1 MKKSLLFLVSGI
13 ASVASAQNVANLNNG
28 SLNLY
33 EQNFNSLGKTGSVAF
48 DSGSQVMDM
57 GAKIGSSMSGWYLVT
72 STTGTGTVGGRALTA
87 GTGTNTVGGFYS
99 FGAADDSDR
108 ALGTLG
114 SGSFLSGSRILR
126 LRNNTHAPI
135 TGVVEF
141 RWFVEQWRAS
151 ASTADIQGFDYSFQN
166 GSYVL
171 DPTDGLAGLGTGI
184 WSRNNLNVYTVGG
197 APVDTTVAGGT
208 YEADL
213 GVQPVS
219 HNVSAQVLGSGA
231 AVDGNTFR
239 AVRAGQITMAN
250 WAPGSDLLLRWTE
263 TDTSGSDQGFAID
276 DVKVVPEPATLAMFA
291 IGLGGLVRKR
301 RK

>member
-1 MKKSLLFLVSGI
+1 M
-13 ASVASAQNVANLNNG
+13 ASAQNVANLNNG

-33 EQNFNSLGKTGSVAF
+33 EQNFNSMSATTAVAF

-57 GAKIGSSMSGWYLVT
+57 GAKVGSAMSGWYLVT
-72 STTGTGTVGGRALTA
+72 STTGTGTTGGRALTP
-87 GTGTNTVGGFYS
+87 GTGSNTAGGFYS
-99 FGAADDSDR
+99 FGAANDSDR

-114 SGSFLSGSRILR
+114 SGSFLNGSRILR

-141 RWFVEQWRAS
+141 RWYVEQWRAS
-151 ASTADIQGFDYSFQN
+151 SSTLDIQGFDYSFQN
-166 GSYVL
+166 SSYVI
-171 DPTDGLAGLGTGI
+171 DSTNGLQALGTGD
-184 WSRNNLNVYTVGG
+184 WTRNNLKIY
-197 APVDTTVAGGT
+197 TVAGNPADPTVTPGGI
-208 YEADL
+208 YEDDL
-213 GVQPVS
+213 GVQPQS

-231 AVDGNTFR
+231 VDGNTFR
-239 AVRAGQITMAN
+239 AVRVGQITMAN
-250 WAPGSDLLLRWTE
+250 WAAGSDLLLRWTE